1 MSSSYPILHSPAYLP
16 NKPALTITQRCHDKK
31 WNTERKMFFLIFINC
46 FLTIICVFHLPYYV
60 WFTSNKSFSFSFHLH
75 RSSPR
80 AALFKSKI
88 VYSQWVSTSSKL
100 SANGIHGYIVFF
112 VIIIFFL
119 NLLSNIILSRMV
131 LYLSLKCRIRW
142 CPLAEMIPPAV
153 SLLEQDSADC
163 SGR

>member
-1 MSSSYPILHSPAYLP
+1 M
-16 NKPALTITQRCHDKK
+16 
-31 WNTERKMFFLIFINC
+31 
-46 FLTIICVFHLPYYV
+46 
-60 WFTSNKSFSFSFHLH
+60 
-75 RSSPR
+75 
-80 AALFKSKI
+80 
-88 VYSQWVSTSSKL
+88 

-153 SLLEQDSADC
+153 SLLEQDSTDC

>member
-1 MSSSYPILHSPAYLP
+1 M
-16 NKPALTITQRCHDKK
+16 
-31 WNTERKMFFLIFINC
+31 
-46 FLTIICVFHLPYYV
+46 
-60 WFTSNKSFSFSFHLH
+60 
-75 RSSPR
+75 
-80 AALFKSKI
+80 
-88 VYSQWVSTSSKL
+88 

-131 LYLSLKCRIRW
+131 LYLSLKCRIRL